1 MPLERR
7 HQGVMFKA
15 QVCLQSEKEWNC
27 GELRR
32 NFGDTS
38 NVGANLSKKRLTA
51 TNISTDNLKMRVIL
65 VDLDGDS
72 RKARIKFTM

>member
-1 MPLERR
+1 MTLERR

-38 NVGANLSKKRLTA
+38 IVGANLSKKRLTA
-51 TNISTDNLKMRVIL
+51 INISMDNVTMRVRL
-65 VDLDGDS
+65 V
-72 RKARIKFTM
+72 